1 VYDVW
6 LLVELVVVYF
16 LFIET
21 SGSSLEEISLLIDG
35 PELKAKMVD
44 NVAQATAIDFPEEKQ
59 SGMGIER
66 KEMREAANR
75 EVAA

>member
-44 NVAQATAIDFPEEKQ
+44 NVAQATAINFPEEKQ
-59 SGMGIER
+59 AGMGIEH

-75 EVAA
+75 KVA

>member
-1 VYDVW
+1 

-35 PELKAKMVD
+35 PELKEKMVD
-44 NVAQATAIDFPEEKQ
+44 NVAQATAIDFPEKMPVE
-59 SGMGIER
+59 SVEHMER
-66 KEMREAANR
+66 GDNVSR
-75 EVAA
+75 EVL